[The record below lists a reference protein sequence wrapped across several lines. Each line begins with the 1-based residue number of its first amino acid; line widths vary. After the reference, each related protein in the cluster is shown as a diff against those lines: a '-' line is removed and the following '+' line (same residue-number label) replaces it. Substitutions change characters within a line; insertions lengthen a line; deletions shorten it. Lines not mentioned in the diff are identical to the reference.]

1 MSARLFEG
9 RGIVVPALALSLPL
23 AYATAKAPLL
33 ALAGVVAVLLLVL
46 VLVWA
51 EAVLL
56 LLVAALPWEGLLHYP
71 SETVSAVKVLGLLLV
86 LAWMLRALTGSE
98 LLRLPGTLAP
108 VIVFGMLIGVSFVF
122 SPDPGVGIEKILRY
136 GLFITF
142 FFLVVQLTRDSNGV
156 RRVLRALALSASAA
170 ALWALVSYLSG
181 NLDRAGGP
189 IEDPNDFAYLIVT
202 VLPIV
207 GYLFVEERD
216 RRGLWGASFAILIA
230 AALATLSRGALVGL
244 AALALWALLTGKVS
258 VGGVLAAAG
267 ALIGVILIAL
277 TFWSPLVNESVT
289 RKGKIAEQNTASR
302 VAFWTAALDMSYDHP
317 LVGVGPG
324 RFGDETATYLGNRPS
339 SLQRPLAHN
348 SYLEIM
354 AESGFLALVAFL
366 TYLAG
371 SWTLLTRGRR
381 QALAAGDQAQARLAT
396 ALQASFV
403 VAVVSGAFL
412 SQQLA
417 LPFWLIGALATA
429 VAVTIGPARREK
441 FAPSRSRLQVTRA
454 PA

>member
-1 MSARLFEG
+1 MSDRLFEG

-23 AYATAKAPLL
+23 AYATAKAPFL
-33 ALAGVVAVLLLVL
+33 AAAGVACVVLVVL

-71 SETVSAVKVLGLLLV
+71 TETVSAVKILGLLLV
-86 LAWMLRALTGSE
+86 VAWMLRALTGNE
-98 LLRLPGTLAP
+98 LLRLPSTLAP
-108 VIVFGMLIGVSFVF
+108 VIVFGMLIGISFVF
-122 SPDPGVGIEKILRY
+122 SPDPAAGIEKILRY
-136 GLFITF
+136 GLFIAF
-142 FFLVVQLTRDSNGV
+142 FFLVVQLTRDSDAA
-156 RRVLRALALSASAA
+156 RRVLRALALSATGA
-170 ALWALVSYLSG
+170 ALWALVSFLSG

-207 GYLFVEERD
+207 GFLFVEERD

-244 AALALWALLTGKVS
+244 VALAIWALLTGKVS
-258 VGGVLAAAG
+258 IGGVLAAVAALG
-267 ALIGVILIAL
+267 AVVLVAL
-277 TFWSPLVNESVT
+277 TFWSGLVNESVT
-289 RKGKIAEQNTASR
+289 RKGKIAQQNTASR
-302 VAFWTAALDMSYDHP
+302 VAFWNAALEMSYDSP

-324 RFGDETATYLGNRPS
+324 RFGDESANYLGNRPS
-339 SLQRPLAHN
+339 NLQKPLAHN

-354 AESGFLALVAFL
+354 AESGFPALVAFL
-366 TYLAG
+366 VYLVG
-371 SWTLLTRGRR
+371 SWTLLSRGRK
-381 QALAAGDQAQARLAT
+381 QALASKDQSRARLAT

-403 VAVVSGAFL
+403 VAAVSGAFL

-417 LPFWLIGALATA
+417 LPFWLLGALATA
-429 VAVTIGPARREK
+429 VAVAQTPVRRERPMPG
-441 FAPSRSRLQVTRA
+441 ALRVTRA

>member
-1 MSARLFEG
+1 MTERLLDG
-9 RGIVVPALALSLPL
+9 RGIVFPALALSLPL

-33 ALAGVVAVLLLVL
+33 ALAGVASVILLIL

-56 LLVAALPWEGLLHYP
+56 LLVAALPWEGLLQYP
-71 SETVSAVKVLGLLLV
+71 TETVSAVKILGLLLV
-86 LAWMLRALTGSE
+86 VAWILRALAGRE
-98 LLRLPGTLAP
+98 LLRLPGTLAA
-108 VIVFGMLIGVSFVF
+108 VIVFGMLLGVSFVF
-122 SPDPGVGIEKILRY
+122 SPDPAAGIGKVLRY
-136 GLFITF
+136 VLFIAF
-142 FFLVVQLTRDSNGV
+142 FFLVIQLVRDSAGV
-156 RRVLRALALSASAA
+156 RRVLRVLALSATGA
-170 ALWALVSYLSG
+170 ALWALVSYLNGS
-181 NLDRAGGP
+181 LERAGGP
-189 IEDPNDFAYLIVT
+189 IEDPNDFAFLIVA

-207 GYLFVEERD
+207 GLLFVEERD
-216 RRGLWGASFAILIA
+216 RRGIWATSFAILIA

-258 VGGVLAAAG
+258 VGGVLTGAAA
-267 ALIGVILIAL
+267 LVGVVLVAL

-302 VAFWTAALDMSYDHP
+302 LAFWDAAMEMTYDRP

-324 RFGDETATYLGNRPS
+324 RFGDETANYLGNRPS
-339 SLQRPLAHN
+339 TLQRPAAHN

-354 AESGFLALVAFL
+354 AESGFPALVAFL
-366 TYLAG
+366 VYLGG
-371 SWTLLTRGRR
+371 SWVLLARGRR
-381 QALAAGDQAQARLAT
+381 QAVATGDQAGVRLAT

-403 VAVVSGAFL
+403 ASAVSAMFL

-417 LPFWLIGALATA
+417 LPFWLLGALATA
-429 VAVTIGPARREK
+429 LAVAGTATRKERPVHAGLR
-441 FAPSRSRLQVTRA
+441 VTRA

>member
-1 MSARLFEG
+1 MTERLLDG
-9 RGIVVPALALSLPL
+9 RSVVFPALALSLPL

-33 ALAGVVAVLLLVL
+33 ALAGVASMVLVIL

-56 LLVAALPWEGLLHYP
+56 LLLAALPWEGLLHYP
-71 SETVSAVKVLGLLLV
+71 TETVSAVKILGLLLV
-86 LAWMLRALTGSE
+86 VAWILRALAGRE
-98 LLRLPGTLAP
+98 LLRLPSTLAP
-108 VIVFGMLIGVSFVF
+108 VMVFGMLVGISFVF
-122 SPDPGVGIEKILRY
+122 SPDPTVGIEKVLRY
-136 GLFITF
+136 GLFMAF
-142 FFLVVQLTRDSNGV
+142 FFLVVQLVRDSAGV
-156 RRVLRALALSASAA
+156 RRVLRALAVSATGA

-207 GYLFVEERD
+207 GFLFVEERE

-244 AALALWALLTGKVS
+244 AVLALWALFTGKVS

-267 ALIGVILIAL
+267 ALLGVVLVAF

-302 VAFWTAALDMSYDHP
+302 IAFWDAAMEMTYDHP

-324 RFGDETATYLGNRPS
+324 RYGDETVNYVGNRPYELES
-339 SLQRPLAHN
+339 PLAHN

-354 AESGFLALVAFL
+354 AELGFPALVAFL
-366 TYLAG
+366 VYLGG
-371 SWTLLTRGRR
+371 SWMLLARGRR
-381 QALAAGDQAQARLAT
+381 DALAAGDASHVRLAT

-417 LPFWLIGALATA
+417 LPFWLLGALATA
-429 VAVTIGPARREK
+429 VAVGPPAAARTRRGL
-441 FAPSRSRLQVTRA
+441 AGMRVTRA

>member
-1 MSARLFEG
+1 MTERLLDG
-9 RGIVVPALALSLPL
+9 RSVVFPALALSLPL

-33 ALAGVVAVLLLVL
+33 ALAGVASMVLVIL

-56 LLVAALPWEGLLHYP
+56 LLLAALPWEGLLHYP
-71 SETVSAVKVLGLLLV
+71 TETVSAVKILGLLLV
-86 LAWMLRALTGSE
+86 VAWILRALAGRE
-98 LLRLPGTLAP
+98 LLRLPSTLAP
-108 VIVFGMLIGVSFVF
+108 VMVFGMLVGISFVF
-122 SPDPGVGIEKILRY
+122 SPDPTVGIEKVLRY
-136 GLFITF
+136 GLFMAF
-142 FFLVVQLTRDSNGV
+142 FFLVVQLVRDSAGV
-156 RRVLRALALSASAA
+156 RRVLRALAVSATGA

-207 GYLFVEERD
+207 GFLFVEERA

-244 AALALWALLTGKVS
+244 AVLALWALFTGKVT

-267 ALIGVILIAL
+267 ALLGVVLVAF

-302 VAFWTAALDMSYDHP
+302 IAFWDAAMEMTYDHP

-324 RFGDETATYLGNRPS
+324 RYGDETVNYVGNRPYELES
-339 SLQRPLAHN
+339 PLAHN

-354 AESGFLALVAFL
+354 AELGFPALVAFL
-366 TYLAG
+366 VYLGG
-371 SWTLLTRGRR
+371 SWMLLARGRR
-381 QALAAGDQAQARLAT
+381 DALAAGDASHVRLAT

-417 LPFWLIGALATA
+417 LPFWLLGALATA
-429 VAVTIGPARREK
+429 VAVGSAAAARTRPGPAGMR
-441 FAPSRSRLQVTRA
+441 VTRA